1 MNTTRNELN
10 LLLLNYEFPPMGG
23 GAGNATWNIA
33 KELVRQGHRVSV
45 LTSRLKG
52 QLREETASGVDIH
65 RVFSWRKGIHD
76 CGLRGAYSFIA
87 AAWPVVRRLCKHQ
100 HYDVVHYFF
109 TLPTGSLTF
118 LPGRHNSIPHVVSL
132 RGSDVPWYD
141 EFNPLIH
148 RLNLLL
154 RPVIRRIWNGSGR
167 VVALSRGLREIARRT
182 DPKVRIDVIPNGI
195 EANLF
200 TPGTG
205 PERTGD
211 GPFRLITVSRLINRK
226 GIDHLIEAVASLRES
241 IDLRLQIVGLGNFM
255 DQLREKVQTTGTG
268 DIVEFH
274 GYCPREELP
283 ELYRQAD
290 LFALPSLAESFGLVF
305 AEAMACGLPILGG
318 RTGGVP
324 DLVHESNGILVTPG
338 NVDEIRDAIRAL
350 HAQPDLRRA
359 MSSNNRARVLENY
372 AWDSV
377 ARRYAQIYRE
387 IADS

>member
-1 MNTTRNELN
+1 LN

-33 KELVRQGHRVSV
+33 VELVRQGHRVSV

-52 QLREETASGVDIH
+52 QLQQETASGIDIY

-76 CGLRGAYSFIA
+76 CGLRGAYSFII
-87 AAWPVVRRLCKHQ
+87 AAWPVLRRLCKQQ
-100 HYDVVHYFF
+100 HYDVAHYFF
-109 TLPTGSLTF
+109 TLPTGALTLF
-118 LPGRHNSIPHVVSL
+118 PGRHTSIPRVVSL

-141 EFNPLIH
+141 EFNPLVH
-148 RLNLLL
+148 RMNLLL
-154 RPVIRRIWNGSGR
+154 RPVIRRIWNGSER
-167 VVALSRGLREIARRT
+167 VVALSGGLRDTAHRT
-182 DPKVRIDVIPNGI
+182 DPKLRIDVVPNGV
-195 EANLF
+195 EADLF
-200 TPGTG
+200 TPEPG
-205 PERTGD
+205 PNNAGD

-255 DQLREKVQTTGTG
+255 EQLRRKAQTSGAG
-268 DIVEFH
+268 DIVEFY
-274 GYCPREELP
+274 GYCPRDELP

-290 LFALPSLAESFGLVF
+290 LFALPSMAESFGLAF

-324 DLVHESNGILVTPG
+324 ELVHESNGILVTPG
-338 NVDEIRDAIRAL
+338 SVDEIRDAIRTL
-350 HAQPDLRRA
+350 HARPDLRQA
-359 MSSNNRARVLENY
+359 MSSNNRARVLSDFS
-372 AWDSV
+372 WDSV

-387 IADS
+387 IAET